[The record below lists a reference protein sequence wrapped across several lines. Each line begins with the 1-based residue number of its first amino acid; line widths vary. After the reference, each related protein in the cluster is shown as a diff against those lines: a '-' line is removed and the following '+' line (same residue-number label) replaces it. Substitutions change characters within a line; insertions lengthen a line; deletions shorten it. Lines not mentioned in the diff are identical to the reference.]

1 MQCIQLFILFI
12 WLLTCSTLLERQRDS
27 PCGLCA
33 SAITVFIPVNKKSCT
48 KRENKEQLI
57 KAPRRQIRRR
67 TFAAELFRS
76 VEWWSR
82 AVEPQGCRCCR
93 SPAGKSH
100 LTSRRRWDPLG
111 RARPEVLTTPI
122 ARQRRTLIRLS
133 CCMRR
138 TVPVVGQGE
147 VTECLDAHL
156 LMGASVTRRI
166 QIVFAFIVVMRPR
179 K

>member
-1 MQCIQLFILFI
+1 M
-12 WLLTCSTLLERQRDS
+12 LLEGKSDGARLQ
-27 PCGLCA
+27 PCCLGA
-33 SAITVFIPVNKKSCT
+33 SNGGT
-48 KRENKEQLI
+48 
-57 KAPRRQIRRR
+57 
-67 TFAAELFRS
+67 
-76 VEWWSR
+76 

-111 RARPEVLTTPI
+111 RARPKVLTTPI

-147 VTECLDAHL
+147 VMECRDAHL
-156 LMGASVTRRI
+156 LIGASVTRRI
-166 QIVFAFIVVMRPR
+166 RIVFAFIVVMRPR
-179 K
+179 KWVIEFFVESCLYSALYQKRPGWLVSCTH